1 MTTLQDISTKL
12 VTETA
17 KGTLIKVPVTLRYV
31 DGRIEFVKSPFAL
44 KNEIKA
50 MAGSRWHGYIEGDM
64 RKIWSVADCPRNRFQ
79 LGYLQGENVYE
90 WFDRVL
96 VRREYERPLMPHQRD
111 MADAALTYHFQPCAA
126 EMGVGKTLS
135 AQEVMERSGAGH
147 WYWIG
152 PKTSL
157 PNIRREFRK
166 WNMDPTICVEMM
178 TYEAL
183 VRKVDDW
190 KDGEELP
197 RGVIFDE
204 SSKLKTSTSQ
214 RSKGAQ
220 RLADMIRSEYGFDG
234 YVILMSGTPSP
245 KSPIDWWSQA
255 EIAWP
260 GFLREG
266 SQKTLEQRLAFMA
279 DKQFD
284 AGVFKKRIGWKDDD
298 RKCAVCGETEIEG
311 PHELDGITDPDDYH
325 KFASS
330 KNEVAFMYERLSG
343 LVLIKHKKDCLALP
357 EKRYRKIICKPTA
370 STLRVAQA
378 IAASAPNAVTG
389 MTLLRELSDGF
400 QYREIKDGKTKCPH
414 CPESCGTVHE
424 WFDPEDED
432 RTFRAIDMLDETL
445 VSRLEKREVDCPRC
459 GGSGDVD
466 RMKRITREVPCPK
479 TKALKELLEE
489 NEEVGRIVIFAGFTG
504 SVDRVTGICR
514 KDGWDVVRCDGRG
527 FQVTTHEGEIITD
540 IDPLDYWADLKENPR
555 IAFVA
560 HPESGGM
567 SLTLVEA
574 RTAVYWSNSFKPEY
588 RAQSEDRIHRKGMDE
603 NLGCTIVDLV
613 HLPTDER
620 VLEVIRDNRRLEL
633 MTMGDFSDALTE
645 ESPDADK
652 SEAME
657 VVNA

>member
-1 MTTLQDISTKL
+1 MIATPETISTKFI
-12 VTETA
+12 TETA
-17 KGTLIKVPVTLRYV
+17 KGTLIKVPVTFRYA

-50 MAGSRWHGYIEGDM
+50 MAGSRWHGYIEGDK

-79 LGYLQGENVYE
+79 LGYLEGKNVYE
-90 WFDRVL
+90 WFDREL
-96 VRREYERPLMPHQRD
+96 ARHQYQRPLMPHQRD
-111 MADAALTYHFQPCAA
+111 MADAGLTYHFQIWAA

-135 AQEVMERSGAGH
+135 AQEVMERSGADY

-152 PKTSL
+152 PKSSL
-157 PNIRREFRK
+157 QNIRREFRK
-166 WNMDPTICVEMM
+166 WSMDPEIRVEMM

-190 KDGEELP
+190 NTENELP
-197 RGVIFDE
+197 RGVVFDE
-204 SSKLKTSTSQ
+204 SSKLKTPTSQ
-214 RSKGAQ
+214 RSKAAQ
-220 RLADMIRSEYGFDG
+220 RLADMIRAEYGFDG

-266 SQKTLEQRLAFMA
+266 SIKALEQRLAFMV
-279 DKQFD
+279 DHEYD
-284 AGVFKKRIGWKDDD
+284 AGVFKKRIGWKDDE
-298 RKCAVCGETEIEG
+298 RKCAVCGESELEG

-325 KFASS
+325 KFVPS
-330 KNEVAFMYERLSG
+330 KNEVAYMYERLSG
-343 LVLIKHKKDCLALP
+343 LVIIKHKRDCLALP
-357 EKRYRKIICKPTA
+357 EKRYRKIVCKPTA

-400 QYREIKDGKTKCPH
+400 QYREVKDGKTECPH

-424 WFDPEDED
+424 WFDPENED
-432 RTFRAIDMLDETL
+432 RTFRAIDMLDEAL
-445 VSRLEKREVDCPRC
+445 VSRLEKREVACPRC
-459 GGSGDVD
+459 GGSGEVD
-466 RMKRITREVPCPK
+466 RMKRIVREVPCPK
-479 TKALKELLEE
+479 TKALKALLEE

-514 KDGWDVVRCDGRG
+514 KEKWDVVRCDGRG
-527 FQVTTHEGEIITD
+527 FQVTTHDGQVVSD
-540 IDPLDYWADLKENPR
+540 VDPLDYWADLEEKPR
-555 IAFVA
+555 VAFVA

-633 MTMGDFSDALTE
+633 MTMGDFSDVLQE
-645 ESPDADK
+645 EAADE

-657 VVNA
+657 VVDAC

>member
-1 MTTLQDISTKL
+1 MTMANDLINTKL
-12 VTETA
+12 IVETT
-17 KGTLIKVPVTLRYV
+17 KGNLIKVPVTLRYV

-44 KNEIKA
+44 KSEIKA
-50 MAGSRWHGYIEGDM
+50 MAGSRWHGYIEGDK

-79 LGYLQGENVYE
+79 LGYLEGKDVYE
-90 WFDRVL
+90 WFDRDL
-96 VRREYERPLMPHQRD
+96 VRHEYRRPLMPHQRD
-111 MADAALTYHFQPCAA
+111 MADAGLTYHFQIWAA
-126 EMGVGKTLS
+126 EMGCGKTLS
-135 AQEVMERSGAGH
+135 AQEVMERSGAGF
-147 WYWIG
+147 WYWVG

-166 WNMDPTICVEMM
+166 WNMDPAILVEMM

-190 KDGEELP
+190 KDGDQLP
-197 RGVIFDE
+197 QGVIFDE
-204 SSKLKTSTSQ
+204 SSKLKTPTAQ
-214 RSKGAQ
+214 RSKAAQ
-220 RLADMIRSEYGFDG
+220 SLADMIRAEYGFDG

-245 KSPIDWWSQA
+245 KSPINWWSQA

-266 SQKTLEQRLAFMA
+266 SVKALEQRLAFMA

-284 AGVFKKRIGWKDDD
+284 AGVFKKRIGWKDDES
-298 RKCAVCGETEIEG
+298 KCGICGETEIEG

-325 KFASS
+325 EFVPS
-330 KNEVAFMYERLSG
+330 KNEVAYMYERFSG
-343 LVLIKHKKDCLALP
+343 LVIIKHKKDCLALP
-357 EKRYRKIICKPTA
+357 EKRYRKIVCKPTA

-378 IAASAPNAVTG
+378 IAASAPNVVTG

-400 QYREIKDGKTKCPH
+400 QYREVKDGKTKCPH

-459 GGSGDVD
+459 AGSGEVD
-466 RMKRITREVPCPK
+466 RMKRIVREVPCPK
-479 TKALKELLEE
+479 TKALKGLLEE

-527 FQVTTHEGEIITD
+527 FQVTTHDGQVVSD
-540 IDPLDYWADLKENPR
+540 VDPLDYWSDLENNPR
-555 IAFVA
+555 VAFVA

-588 RAQSEDRIHRKGMDE
+588 RAQSEDRIHRKGLDE
-603 NLGCTIVDLV
+603 NLGCTIVDLI

-620 VLEVIRDNRRLEL
+620 VLEVIRENRRLEK
-633 MTMGDFSDALTE
+633 MTMGDFSDALAE
-645 ESPDADK
+645 EAAGEDETP
-652 SEAME
+652 E
-657 VVNA
+657 VVDAC